1 MRIHDVCRRAVSLN
15 GSPLRFRASRRKKDK
30 ARMHFAR
37 LYVLEMFKFM
47 PMRHPRMARPRVPL
61 SRRARRCLDM

>member
-1 MRIHDVCRRAVSLN
+1 
-15 GSPLRFRASRRKKDK
+15 
-30 ARMHFAR
+30 MHFAR